1 MPPYKKGI
9 KLLESAQRRAMKM
22 EKGLEGKVSEE
33 QLRSLS
39 LLSPGQRRLRG
50 GFMAAAAPLY
60 SLVTVKGP
68 EGIAW
73 SCVGEGP
80 AGG

>member
-1 MPPYKKGI
+1 MKP
-9 KLLESAQRRAMKM
+9 LEGVQKRAMKM
-22 EKGLEGKVSEE
+22 VKGLEGKMCEE
-33 QLRSLS
+33 QLKSLS
-39 LLSPGQRRLRG
+39 VFSPEQRRLRG

-68 EGIAW
+68 EGMAW

>member
-1 MPPYKKGI
+1 MHEE
-9 KLLESAQRRAMKM
+9 KLRSSLLAQRRAK
-22 EKGLEGKVSEE
+22 E
-33 QLRSLS
+33 
-39 LLSPGQRRLRG
+39 LRG